1 MNTANNQ
8 LLFWYVL
15 SIKSIPYT
23 SEPIP
28 SFVCISSIQY
38 LSGVLNKSIVGPI
51 KPVYDGRDSLYTIE
65 PIPSVGETDK
75 LKLEVTL
82 AAPDG
87 RERAFAVDIKFE
99 VCLQLFL

>member
-1 MNTANNQ
+1 M
-8 LLFWYVL
+8 F
-15 SIKSIPYT
+15 
-23 SEPIP
+23 
-28 SFVCISSIQY
+28 Y
-38 LSGVLNKSIVGPI
+38 LSNLFLTQANLSQALFAFNLFNICRGVFDKSIVGPI

-65 PIPSVGETDK
+65 PIPRVGETDK